1 MENFNEILS
10 SYISRFELTNGLN
23 KTAIPYISILFC
35 NRHNFLLPDM
45 GNPYILL
52 VVDGNM
58 RLYNENGFC
67 DYSPGQYFISAIDR
81 PRTAETFSA
90 VSENTFD
97 PLLSE

>member
-35 NRHNFLLPDM
+35 NQQNFLLPDM

-67 DYSPGQYFISAIDR
+67 DYSPGQYFISAL
-81 PRTAETFSA
+81 TALGQQKLFLHYQKIRLPH
-90 VSENTFD
+90 F
-97 PLLSE
+97 